1 MLKSNLIKP
10 IRHIFF
16 VFRKR
21 ASKIEKRFRFA
32 ISVIAL
38 ALLLGVATLFYF
50 QQALYFI
57 PFLILASFI
66 AAYFSLLEGI
76 NKIGWFGLFFMPI
89 MVTVSFYL
97 FYFLFPGRWLTR
109 VPFTIIYAISFYA
122 TLLCSNIFNI
132 GVEKSLQLYRAA
144 FSVNFFFQSITMFVI
159 LNLLYSL
166 RLPFVFNALGTGI
179 MTGLFSGQ
187 LFWTIRLKKQLE
199 YEVLHY
205 AIFVGYILMQ
215 LALILS
221 FVPVDPVIMSLF
233 ITALYYSL
241 AGIIYHYIDQKLFKE
256 TIREYVIVLIFVF
269 TILILSLNW

>member
-1 MLKSNLIKP
+1 
-10 IRHIFF
+10 
-16 VFRKR
+16 
-21 ASKIEKRFRFA
+21 
-32 ISVIAL
+32 
-38 ALLLGVATLFYF
+38 
-50 QQALYFI
+50 
-57 PFLILASFI
+57 
-66 AAYFSLLEGI
+66 
-76 NKIGWFGLFFMPI
+76 
-89 MVTVSFYL
+89 
-97 FYFLFPGRWLTR
+97 
-109 VPFTIIYAISFYA
+109 
-122 TLLCSNIFNI
+122 
-132 GVEKSLQLYRAA
+132 
-144 FSVNFFFQSITMFVI
+144 MFVI

-205 AIFVGYILMQ
+205 AI
-215 LALILS
+215 LILS